1 MDLVKILSPDA
12 VCSIRASLSREKLLL
27 RVGTFAAAAY
37 GINASSATAALE
49 QREKDVSTGLGHGV
63 ALPHARVA
71 DIDRV
76 VGLFVRLKM
85 PVKFKSPDRRL
96 VDLVFALFAPEDPAV
111 DYLKFMASIARKLR
125 DPQMQ
130 NSLRSTYN
138 PALLYLILT
147 EGDTGV
153 MAA

>member
-27 RVGTFAAAAY
+27 RIGTLASETY
-37 GINASSATAALE
+37 GINASSATEALE
-49 QREKDVSTGLGHGV
+49 NREKDVSTGLGHGV
-63 ALPHARVA
+63 AIPHARIA
-71 DIDRV
+71 DINRV
-76 VGLFVRLKM
+76 VGLFVRLKT

-96 VDLVFALFAPEDPAV
+96 VDLVFALFAPEDTAV

-130 NSLRSTYN
+130 NNLRSTYN

-147 EGDTGV
+147 EGDAGAI
-153 MAA
+153 AA